1 MFHNPFEYK
10 KPFVLFLF
18 LFAFTCITAQVIT
31 GAEQLDKYLPLLKN
45 KRVVLAVNPTSMIR
59 DMHLADSLRKLNVKI
74 TAIFAPEHGFRGNA
88 EAGALI
94 KSGVDKKS
102 GLTVISLYGKHKKPT
117 AQDLSKADIVVF
129 DMQDVGARF
138 YTYISTLHYIME
150 ACAENNKPLLVLDRP
165 NPNGF
170 YVDGPVLDPKFSSF
184 VGMHPVPIAHG
195 MTIGEYAQMINGEG
209 WLNKGMACKLTVIKA
224 KNYDHNTR
232 YVLPV
237 KPSPNLPT
245 MESVYLYPS
254 LCLFE
259 GTDFSL
265 GRGTSTPFECVGKPG
280 LKNGTYTF
288 TPRPI
293 KGIADNPPHVNKVCK
308 GFLLTPFAKN
318 VFPSNPRI
326 HLTWLIDLYQQ
337 DTAQATFFTPFFD
350 KLAGTDQLRLQIM
363 AGKSEDEIRKSW
375 QADLRKFRDIRLKYL
390 LYKDFDVI
398 YSSEK

>member
-1 MFHNPFEYK
+1 MFNNPFEYK

-18 LFAFTCITAQVIT
+18 LFVFTGISAQVIT
-31 GAEQLDKYLPLLKN
+31 GAEQLDKYLPMLHN
-45 KRVVLAVNPTSMIR
+45 KRVALAVNPTSMIGGT
-59 DMHLADSLRKLNVKI
+59 HLVDSLKKHKIKI
-74 TAIFAPEHGFRGNA
+74 TAILAPEHGFRGNA
-88 EAGALI
+88 EAGASI
-94 KSGVDKKS
+94 KSGIDKKTK
-102 GLTVISLYGKHKKPT
+102 LPVISLYGKHKKPT
-117 AQDLSKADIVVF
+117 PQDLSKVDIVVF

-184 VGMHPVPIAHG
+184 IGMHPVPIAHG
-195 MTIGEYAQMINGEG
+195 MTIGEYAGMINGES
-209 WLNKGMACKLTVIKA
+209 WLNKGLSCNLTVIKMV
-224 KNYDHNTR
+224 NYDHNTR
-232 YVLPV
+232 YILPV

-259 GTDFSL
+259 GTHFSL

-280 LKNGTYTF
+280 LKSGTYTF
-288 TPRPI
+288 TPRSI
-293 KGIADNPPHVNKVCK
+293 KGVADNPPFMNKECK
-308 GFLLTPFAKN
+308 GFLLTSFAKN
-318 VFPSNPRI
+318 VFPANPRI
-326 HLTWLIDLYQQ
+326 YLSWLIDLYQQ
-337 DTAQATFFTPFFD
+337 DTGKSTFFTPFFD
-350 KLAGTDQLRLQIM
+350 QLAGTDQLRMQLM
-363 AGKSEDEIRKSW
+363 AGKSEEEIRKSW

-390 LYKDFDVI
+390 LYKDFNVI